1 MVPTWAETG
10 HTRTDTGS
18 QPRPAPC
25 TLPAAPKDPERPA
38 GSQGN
43 TEARRGPHRD
53 RPRADG
59 RGTRA
64 HSGRRPGLSSARGH
78 LAPGDRRTGG
88 THPQRG
94 GPPDTCCPR
103 SRRAPNLAGRP
114 HLETTIRGLRWGR
127 PCRTARLADVRVSG
141 SGRGGRSGEQGGRAS
156 RGPRGNRV
164 TAGGGTHRG
173 PRRCPVS
180 AGHGWRARQLRTPGC
195 ARSSGAGGGATSPPR
210 LEAGSAGA
218 KNSPGWGLRAAA
230 RALSVPVCL
239 SCVSHRPLPLAL
251 ATPLRPGPADGG
263 QGAPPSPL
271 GTRLGPLGSGT
282 GMRWPGPS
290 RGTVAWARPSWAP
303 SLHFRRQA
311 PRYSPSRQHPRPG
324 GAGRP
329 PPLPTPLPAESGPEG
344 PRALSR

>member
-1 MVPTWAETG
+1 MACAGVAPVAQPGWPTCGCRAQAGEG
-10 HTRTDTGS
+10 G
-18 QPRPAPC
+18 
-25 TLPAAPKDPERPA
+25 A
-38 GSQGN
+38 GSRAVGPPGAPGE
-43 TEARRGPHRD
+43 TE
-53 RPRADG
+53 
-59 RGTRA
+59 
-64 HSGRRPGLSSARGH
+64 SRPG
-78 LAPGDRRTGG
+78 
-88 THPQRG
+88 
-94 GPPDTCCPR
+94 
-103 SRRAPNLAGRP
+103 AGRT
-114 HLETTIRGLRWGR
+114 E
-127 PCRTARLADVRVSG
+127 D
-141 SGRGGRSGEQGGRAS
+141 
-156 RGPRGNRV
+156 
-164 TAGGGTHRG
+164 

-239 SCVSHRPLPLAL
+239 SSVSHRPLPLAL
-251 ATPLRPGPADGG
+251 ATPLRPGLADGG

-303 SLHFRRQA
+303 SLHFCRQA
-311 PRYSPSRQHPRPG
+311 PRYSPSGQHPRSG

-329 PPLPTPLPAESGPEG
+329 PPLPTPPPGRIRPRGAQGSKPVNLVGLGLAHSRYLINAGGLFRGEDGGPAEAGFPG
-344 PRALSR
+344 AGRWDAVGRAFRGRVL